1 MAIIYTATY
10 VDAAPVMRVSI
21 IGLAALVFDLTSIM
35 LVSRQGAF
43 LMRVSMVTLVVSV
56 AISWFSAQAFGL
68 AGAVAGSVTAIYV
81 DYIVVLRRV
90 ASRTGIPVRRLHDWR
105 ALGLLML
112 LAVLAA
118 ASAWSVVGRYFPASG
133 PLARVIAG
141 GVLMATVYAG
151 MAALLGLGRG
161 WFAAGRKL
169 EHGL

>member
-1 MAIIYTATY
+1 M
-10 VDAAPVMRVSI
+10 
-21 IGLAALVFDLTSIM
+21 
-35 LVSRQGAF
+35 
-43 LMRVSMVTLVVSV
+43 
-56 AISWFSAQAFGL
+56 
-68 AGAVAGSVTAIYV
+68 
-81 DYIVVLRRV
+81 LRRV

-118 ASAWSVVGRYFPASG
+118 ASAWSIVGRYFAASG

-141 GVLMATVYAG
+141 GVLMAAVYAG

-161 WFAAGRKL
+161 WFAAVRKL